1 MIREVF
7 VPLLWMI
14 VLFGSVCLAGV
25 YFVTM
30 LSCSNYAEL
39 YNLDY
44 KIIGIEN
51 CYVFS
56 DGNWILRRY
65 HEWKMH

>member
-1 MIREVF
+1 MIRDVF
-7 VPLLWMI
+7 VPIICMI
-14 VLFGSVCLAGV
+14 VLFAATCIGIV
-25 YFVTM
+25 YFIT
-30 LSCSNYAEL
+30 LFSCSNYADM
-39 YNLDY
+39 YNLNY
-44 KIIGIEN
+44 KIVGIEN